1 MWFAINRND
10 IDVRVAKT
18 HHTKCVKLNSIYL
31 ECNKTVFSRL
41 SLFFHLKF
49 IQRFKMILGM
59 LICVFEMCY
68 LFFWVQS
75 KLIQE
80 IKFLLIFLFTA
91 LPHMQLLSI
100 QATSPERR
108 FTQKEIIAG
117 EERPKYLLI
126 KQLQDAVA
134 AGPNAASTGIFFFFH
149 LHTENTTTLFD

>member
-1 MWFAINRND
+1 MFL
-10 IDVRVAKT
+10 
-18 HHTKCVKLNSIYL
+18 KCV
-31 ECNKTVFSRL
+31 
-41 SLFFHLKF
+41 
-49 IQRFKMILGM
+49 
-59 LICVFEMCY
+59 ICF
-68 LFFWVQS
+68 FFWIQS

-134 AGPNAASTGIFFFFH
+134 AGPNATSTGIFFSFTYRKNYNSFR
-149 LHTENTTTLFD
+149 LNNILTK

>member
-1 MWFAINRND
+1 MFL
-10 IDVRVAKT
+10 
-18 HHTKCVKLNSIYL
+18 KCV
-31 ECNKTVFSRL
+31 
-41 SLFFHLKF
+41 
-49 IQRFKMILGM
+49 
-59 LICVFEMCY
+59 IC
-68 LFFWVQS
+68 FFWIQS

-134 AGPNAASTGIFFFFH
+134 AGPNATSTGIFFSSSFTYKKHYNFFR
-149 LHTENTTTLFD
+149 LNNILTK